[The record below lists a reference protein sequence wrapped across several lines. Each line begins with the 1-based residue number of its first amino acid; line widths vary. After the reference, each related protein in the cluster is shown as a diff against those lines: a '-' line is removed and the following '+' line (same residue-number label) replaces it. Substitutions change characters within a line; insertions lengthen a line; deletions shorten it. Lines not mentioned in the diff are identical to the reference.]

1 MLMRTTH
8 MPRTTT
14 GYSHRQFHAVDVEN
28 LLGTPRFDQQDITTL
43 KTRYDAIAAVNSCAH
58 IALATSHPVGLL
70 TAGLAWASARR
81 VWYPG
86 RDGADRALLEVLDE
100 EAIAERF
107 GEVIIGSGDG
117 IFASVA
123 ARLAAH
129 GSRVTVVAR
138 RGHLSRALKLSAHE
152 VRYLD
157 AFVGLSAVM
166 SRSAA

>member
-1 MLMRTTH
+1 MMRTIV
-8 MPRTTT
+8 RR
-14 GYSHRQFHAVDVEN
+14 SHRQFHAVDVEN
-28 LLGTPRFDQQDITTL
+28 LLGTPRFNQGDITSL
-43 KTRYDAIAAVNSCAH
+43 KTRYDVIAAVNACAH
-58 IALATSHPVGLL
+58 IALATSHPAGLL

-86 RDGADRALLEVLDE
+86 RDGADQALLEVLDE

-107 GEVIIGSGDG
+107 EEVIIGSGDG
-117 IFASVA
+117 IFASTA
-123 ARLAAH
+123 ARLAAR

-157 AFVGLSAVM
+157 SFAGLSAVM
-166 SRSAA
+166 SGSAA